1 MTLTRGGFLRLGAAG
16 VTTAAGTMLVG
27 GTALAA
33 PPPAQPQGDDVGFL
47 TFGVVAERTA
57 LAFYRKA
64 LATPNLFDAAD
75 RRCLTQARDA
85 KVEHIQR
92 LNAALGDGA
101 VSAGDYE
108 VVFPKNTFATRNSAV
123 TLGVGLEKLL
133 VGVYVFGAGASAD
146 VGTRLLIGRLL
157 SVDSQILATLH
168 DMKGEAPIGGL
179 PTPLDTQQAGDVLD
193 KLLTV
198 PGSPGGG

>member
-1 MTLTRGGFLRLGAAG
+1 
-16 VTTAAGTMLVG
+16 MLVG

-64 LATPNLFDAAD
+64 LTTPKLFDAAD
-75 RRCLTQARDA
+75 RRRLTQARDA
-85 KVEHIQR
+85 KPEHIQR

-101 VSAGDYE
+101 VAAGDYE
-108 VVFPKNTFATRNSAV
+108 VVFPKNAFAGRTSAV

-157 SVDSQILATLH
+157 SVDSQILATLY
-168 DMKGEAPIGGL
+168 DMKGKAPIGGL

-193 KLLTV
+193 KLLTI